1 LETGRDGEVYLH
13 YAIRAGL
20 FEDAGQTR
28 KPVRVKQWKRPE
40 EGWLKINTD
49 AAFDAN
55 TCTGSAG
62 VVIHDHSGLVVSA
75 AARWFDGIPDTL
87 TAKASAAK
95 EGLELALELGY
106 DRVILE
112 VDCQGLKTL
121 LGDPSSMRSS
131 IGGLLLRYY
140 RARQE
145 FW

>member
-1 LETGRDGEVYLH
+1 
-13 YAIRAGL
+13 
-20 FEDAGQTR
+20 
-28 KPVRVKQWKRPE
+28 
-40 EGWLKINTD
+40 
-49 AAFDAN
+49 
-55 TCTGSAG
+55 

-121 LGDPSSMRSS
+121 LGGPVEYEIIYWRP
-131 IGGLLLRYY
+131 LLRYY